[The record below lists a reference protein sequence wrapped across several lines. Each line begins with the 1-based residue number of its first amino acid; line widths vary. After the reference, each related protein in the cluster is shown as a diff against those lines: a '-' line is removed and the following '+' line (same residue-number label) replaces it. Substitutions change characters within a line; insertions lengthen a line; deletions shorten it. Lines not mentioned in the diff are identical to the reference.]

1 MMIFLP
7 PLPVKNQAMSD
18 VFHPLLLLP
27 MVGWPLLRS
36 SRMRSISIFASP
48 SFGPFDHNPPLLS
61 QVSAIASAVLFSVTS
76 ASQPH
81 VFYHYCFFFFI
92 ITNNSWYIY
101 PFQSSWCIYLFLL
114 FQSLLQLRGLLA
126 LSATLS
132 RGRSF
137 LILRR
142 DKVNSAKQRACCH
155 CHGTEA
161 EAKYSTDT
169 TQHYARNIEDG
180 ASPQLPQRILWS
192 SWTPWGIVALLA
204 GLYHQPDPEA

>member
-1 MMIFLP
+1 MLQYDQRHHFWSPSFHRNLLITAPLPTDSAFDSPDSAATHEKFIPQSVVCDAGIMMIFLP

-61 QVSAIASAVLFSVTS
+61 QVSAIASSVLFSVTS

-92 ITNNSWYIY
+92 ITN
-101 PFQSSWCIYLFLL
+101 SS
-114 FQSLLQLRGLLA
+114 
-126 LSATLS
+126 
-132 RGRSF
+132 
-137 LILRR
+137 
-142 DKVNSAKQRACCH
+142 
-155 CHGTEA
+155 
-161 EAKYSTDT
+161 
-169 TQHYARNIEDG
+169 
-180 ASPQLPQRILWS
+180 
-192 SWTPWGIVALLA
+192 
-204 GLYHQPDPEA
+204 